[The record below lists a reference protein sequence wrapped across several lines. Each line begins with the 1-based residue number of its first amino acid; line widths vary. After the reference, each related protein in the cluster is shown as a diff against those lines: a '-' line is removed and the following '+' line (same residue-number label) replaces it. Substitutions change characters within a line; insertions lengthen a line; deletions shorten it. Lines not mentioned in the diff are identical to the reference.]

1 MAKMPLR
8 KPVYADPLTESVA
21 RGDMLAVRAHFDR
34 VLWGDSEQR
43 PTWEQLKLAVI
54 NEDVPMARLLVTW
67 GARASAEDL
76 AKLQKEDPKQ
86 YPAYLN
92 TLRRSGH
99 GISPKALRESVAA
112 AENLPPEAQNES
124 LRPYHGQRFVDDTPI
139 DARAQNVPRE
149 WRQVLDSFQKQGAP
163 EAVIAG
169 GALRDLFNKRAIK
182 DVDIF
187 MQTRGSERK
196 NRKFLAKVFEAANIP
211 VQRQMVSMGYSHVA
225 EAFPGPNK
233 GTLVSRISNGYGVI
247 RAASHTEA
255 WTVIAGPDKTEYNI
269 VFVDGPLGNA
279 IKRAATENSDGGKRK
294 SAALMIG
301 HFDLGLC
308 QIAFDGTHLH
318 TTDAYRRDVL
328 EKRITLIKEN
338 GASAQHLTRIM
349 EKYNDHQ
356 ICDDAKALL
365 KKDKKEKIQKKRYSY
380 GYGSFY

>member
-8 KPVYADPLTESVA
+8 KPAYADPLTDSVA
-21 RGDMLAVRAHFDR
+21 RGDVVAVRNHFDR

-43 PTWEQLKLAVI
+43 PSWEQLKIAVI
-54 NEDVPMARLLVTW
+54 NEDVAMARLLVTW
-67 GARASAEDL
+67 GARATAEDL
-76 AKLQKEDPKQ
+76 NALQKEDPKQ

-99 GISPKALRESVAA
+99 GISPKALRESIAA
-112 AENLPPEAQNES
+112 AENLPPEAHNES
-124 LRPYHGQRFVDDTPI
+124 LRPYHGQRLIDDAAI
-139 DARAQNVPRE
+139 DARAQNVPRA

-163 EAVIAG
+163 EASIAG
-169 GALRDLFNKRAIK
+169 GALRDLFNNRAIK

-187 MQTRGSERK
+187 MQTRGSEKK
-196 NRKFLAKVFEAANIP
+196 NRKFLAKAFEAANIP

-225 EAFPGPNK
+225 EPFPAPNK
-233 GTLVSRISNGYGVI
+233 GTLVSRISSGYGVI

-255 WTVIAGPDKTEYNI
+255 WTVIAGADKTEYNI

-279 IKRAATENSDGGKRK
+279 IKRAATEDNGGEKRK
-294 SAALMIG
+294 SAALMIN

-318 TTDAYRRDVL
+318 TTEAYRRDVL
-328 EKRITLIKEN
+328 EKRLTLIKEN
-338 GASAQHLTRIM
+338 GASAQHLQRIM
-349 EKYNDHQ
+349 EKYPDHQ

-365 KKDKKEKIQKKRYSY
+365 KKDKKEKAQKRRSSY
-380 GYGSFY
+380 YGGFY